1 MSVKSPF
8 PGMDP
13 YLERHW
19 RDVHHSL
26 ATYARDLLQPKLP
39 AGLLARVEEQLFVE
53 SDEAPLRSIYPDV
66 RVFEHAQATSPGAAS
81 SAVAAEENGED
92 GPFVLKVDHEPATEG
107 FIEIREVGEGN
118 RLITV
123 IEFLSP
129 SNKNTV
135 KGRRLYRR
143 KQRELRRARVSL
155 VEIDLL
161 RSGERVLSLPVRRL
175 PQKYCSTYQV
185 CVRRGWRSDEAEIY
199 RVRLRAPLPK
209 IKVPLR
215 KKDPDVELNLQQ
227 LIEQCYANGRY
238 DTLDY
243 VADAEPPLDA
253 DDAKWADELL
263 RAAGR
268 R

>member
-1 MSVKSPF
+1 MNIKSPF

-13 YLERHW
+13 YLESRW
-19 RDVHHSL
+19 RDVHQRL
-26 ATYARDLLQPKLP
+26 VLYACDSLQPRLP
-39 AGLLARVEEQLFVE
+39 AGMLARVEEQLFVE
-53 SDEAPLRSIYPDV
+53 SDEAPPRSIYPDV
-66 RVFEHAQATSPGAAS
+66 RVFEHARATAPGAAQ
-81 SAVAAEENGED
+81 SAMAVQEDGED
-92 GPFVLKVDHEPATEG
+92 GPFVLKVGSEPATEG
-107 FIEIREVGEGN
+107 FIEIREASEGN

-129 SNKNTV
+129 SNKNTA

-143 KQRELRRARVSL
+143 KQRELRRARVTL

-161 RSGERVLSLPVRRL
+161 RSGERVLSLPLRRL
-175 PQKYCSTYQV
+175 PPKYCSTYQV
-185 CVRRGWRSDEAEIY
+185 CVRRGWRPDEAEIY

-215 KKDPDVELNLQQ
+215 KKDPDVELDLQQ

-243 VADAEPPLDA
+243 SLDADPPLEA

>member
-1 MSVKSPF
+1 MNIKSPF

-13 YLERHW
+13 YLESRW
-19 RDVHHSL
+19 RDVHQRLVLYSC
-26 ATYARDLLQPKLP
+26 DFLQPRLP
-39 AGLLARVEEQLFVE
+39 SGLLARVEEQLFVE
-53 SDEAPLRSIYPDV
+53 SDDAPPRSIYPDV
-66 RVFEHAQATSPGAAS
+66 RIFEHAGATATGAAA
-81 SAVAAEENGED
+81 SAVAVEAGED
-92 GPFVLKVDHEPATEG
+92 GPFVVKVAHEPATEG

-118 RLITV
+118 RLVTV

-129 SNKNTV
+129 SNKSTV

-161 RSGERVLSLPVRRL
+161 RAGKRVLSLPMREL
-175 PQKYCSTYQV
+175 PPQYRGMYQV
-185 CVRRGWRSDEAEIY
+185 CVRRGWRSDEAEVY
-199 RVRLRAPLPK
+199 RLRLRAALPK

-215 KKDPDVELNLQQ
+215 KKDADIELDLQR
-227 LIEQCYANGRY
+227 LIELCYANGRY

-243 VADAEPPLDA
+243 TAEADPPLEP